1 MYRSDSKGRLNT
13 IYILGGRGV
22 GKTSLLNIL
31 LGKGYNENVT
41 HSKIG
46 ISTFYY
52 KYNNKDLIIKEL
64 TDDDNFSHTRVL
76 QNQLEEIVLIIVV
89 FSIDDEDSLEYA
101 KSLILFIKSNIT
113 YNLGI
118 QIILFGNKYDSKKVN
133 DAKIKVNQIEAENY
147 AADIDNCAYYELSCK
162 TGLNIEIIQNI
173 LNEINDNSYSNNSKF
188 MDKDDLNNEDS
199 AQMNNNKGSNSCSIF

>member
-1 MYRSDSKGRLNT
+1 MYRGDSNGRLNT
-13 IYILGGRGV
+13 VYILGRRGV

-31 LGKGYNENVT
+31 LGKGYDENIS
-41 HSKIG
+41 HSRIG
-46 ISTFYY
+46 IKSSLY
-52 KYNNKDLIIKEL
+52 KINNKELIIKEL
-64 TDDDNFSHTRVL
+64 TDDDNFTNTKRL
-76 QNQLEEIVLIIVV
+76 RNQLEEIILIIVV

-147 AADIDNCAYYELSCK
+147 AADIENCSYYELSCK
-162 TGLNIEIIQNI
+162 TGFNIDIIKNI
-173 LNEINDNSYSNNSKF
+173 LKEINDNYNYKV

-199 AQMNNNKGSNSCSIF
+199 VKMNNNKASNSCTIF